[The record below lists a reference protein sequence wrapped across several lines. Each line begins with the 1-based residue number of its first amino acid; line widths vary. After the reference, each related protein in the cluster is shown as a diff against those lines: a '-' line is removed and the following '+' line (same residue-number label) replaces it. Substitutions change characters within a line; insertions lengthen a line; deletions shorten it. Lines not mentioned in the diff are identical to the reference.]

1 MKGNKEYKNKTYDE
15 ANKYDFYTKRFLQYG
30 IGTEYEGFVEL
41 NKRQY
46 KKIYERLKNN
56 PDADLKLFKTYSV
69 GFYEKSGTYIIQ
81 DVDKSV
87 FQCLFETQ
95 RYEKNKIKHERE
107 RHLNT
112 FFKQEDINNLI
123 SEDNVESA
131 ILNKIEDENL
141 KKYLNSILS
150 EKQSRRFYKNK
161 IEELPLIVIAFEE
174 GKDVAAVKRS
184 VDRAVR
190 KILEEYK
197 KNKKF

>member
-1 MKGNKEYKNKTYDE
+1 MKEYKEYKNKTYDE

-30 IGTEYEGFVEL
+30 VGTKYEGFIEL
-41 NKRQY
+41 NKGQY
-46 KKIYERLKNN
+46 KKIYERLKDN
-56 PDADLKLFKTYSV
+56 PDADLRLFKTYSV

-81 DVDKSV
+81 DVDKDV

-95 RYEKNKIKHERE
+95 RYEKNKVKHERE
-107 RHLNT
+107 RHLNV
-112 FFKQEDINNLI
+112 FFKQEDISKLV
-123 SEDNVESA
+123 SEDNVEDL

-141 KKYLNSILS
+141 RKYLDSVLS
-150 EKQSRRFYKNK
+150 EKQSKRFYKNK